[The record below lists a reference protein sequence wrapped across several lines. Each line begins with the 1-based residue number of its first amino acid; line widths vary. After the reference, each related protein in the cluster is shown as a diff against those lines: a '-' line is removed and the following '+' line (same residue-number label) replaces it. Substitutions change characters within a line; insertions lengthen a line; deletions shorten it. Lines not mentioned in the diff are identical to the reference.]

1 MPGILIADVTD
12 PDVIQTI
19 LEHLKQRA
27 PPAPPQR
34 APPVRSQDDL
44 FAAS

>member
-1 MPGILIADVTD
+1 VIADVTD

-19 LEHLKQRA
+19 IAHLKQRA
-27 PPAPPQR
+27 PPGTAHRERPLQ
-34 APPVRSQDDL
+34 AAQNDL